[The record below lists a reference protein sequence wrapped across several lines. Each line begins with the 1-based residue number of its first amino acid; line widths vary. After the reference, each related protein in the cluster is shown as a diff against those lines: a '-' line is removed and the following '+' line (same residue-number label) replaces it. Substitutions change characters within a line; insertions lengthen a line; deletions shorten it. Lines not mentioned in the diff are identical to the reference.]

1 MRRIGMLIGFAEN
14 DPAVQSW
21 LAAFRGA
28 LTKLGWTEGSNLR
41 IELRWGGGDPD
52 LLRTFAK
59 ELVDLRPD
67 ALIGASTA
75 VTGAL
80 ARETRTIPIVF
91 TVVADPIGSGFV
103 DSLAHPGGNITG
115 FTAVDPAMGGKWLE
129 LLKEI
134 APLTVRAALLFN
146 PSTAVPIQLFMPS
159 IQAAASSV
167 AVQASAA
174 PVHAKDEIE
183 DVIAAQARNPGGGLI
198 VMPDVFN
205 TNNRDLIVALAARY
219 GVPASYA
226 QDIFAQAGGLIAYS
240 SVRIESYREGAG
252 YIDRLLKGAKP
263 ADLPVQAPTKFE
275 LLINMKTAKALGL
288 KVSAKLLSLADV
300 VIE

>member
-1 MRRIGMLIGFAEN
+1 MAARCSRAAGGPDAADRRAYGLFGERSGWAVCGCGVAEWSHEVGV
-14 DPAVQSW
+14 DGRQH
-21 LAAFRGA
+21 
-28 LTKLGWTEGSNLR
+28 LR
-41 IELRWGGGDPD
+41 IELRWGDGDPD
-52 LLRTFAK
+52 MLRTFAK

-67 ALIGASTA
+67 ALLGGSTA
-75 VTGAL
+75 VTSTL
-80 ARETRTIPIVF
+80 ASETRTIPIVF

-103 DSLAHPGGNITG
+103 ASLAHPGGHITG

-159 IQAAASSV
+159 IQAAASSL

-198 VMPDVFN
+198 VMPDTFN
-205 TNNRDLIVALAARY
+205 TNNRDLIAALAARY
-219 GVPASYA
+219 GVPASSPGRFCA
-226 QDIFAQAGGLIAYS
+226 S
-240 SVRIESYREGAG
+240 RRP
-252 YIDRLLKGAKP
+252 DRL
-263 ADLPVQAPTKFE
+263 
-275 LLINMKTAKALGL
+275 
-288 KVSAKLLSLADV
+288 
-300 VIE
+300 